1 MWTQRDRIQ
10 AYQFLRRRL
19 VSALVSA
26 DANHPVSPS
35 KRLVLGTA
43 IGAAVALLVG
53 AVFGIIGLLTPARS
67 AEWRQAGQVIVEKE
81 SGARL
86 VLGENGTLHPV
97 LNYASARLFA
107 GGDGNRTVTVPAKT
121 LSGVPRGAT
130 VGIPGAPDSLPRGD
144 KLLAGPYTS
153 CTNGSPDRPAREEPP
168 AQVLLGQSVNGTELT
183 AGQGLVVRLRS
194 GERFLVTEGR
204 RYRLADDRVMIALGY
219 ALAEPLNVA
228 TGWVNTVP
236 AGPDLRIRS
245 VPGNGRTGPVTVNGR
260 ATTVGQ
266 IFVANG
272 EYYLVANEGLAAITE
287 TEARLIGATPVQVPA
302 TAISNVRARSEAG
315 FPKRR
320 PEVVAIGETATVCAT
335 GDRIVHGASLPANDV
350 VVPGG
355 SGAVVTEQPGGTT
368 YLISDSGRKHP
379 IAGDD
384 AVKALGYGGT
394 VRHPVPSAVLALFPS
409 GPPLDVGTARRA
421 TTLG

>member
-1 MWTQRDRIQ
+1 VWTQRDRIQ

-26 DANHPVSPS
+26 DANHPVSPA

-86 VLGENGTLHPV
+86 VLGEDGTLHPV

-144 KLLAGPYTS
+144 KLLAGPWTS
-153 CTNGSPDRPAREEPP
+153 CTNGSPDRPASAEPP
-168 AQVLLGQSVNGTELT
+168 AQVLLGQSVGGTEL
-183 AGQGLVVRLRS
+183 AEGKGLVVRLKS
-194 GERFLVTEGR
+194 GDRFLITEGR
-204 RYRLADDRVMIALGY
+204 RYRLSDDRAVIALGY
-219 ALAEPLNVA
+219 ALADPVVVA
-228 TGWVNTVP
+228 AKWVNTIP
-236 AGPDLRIRS
+236 SGPDLRILS
-245 VPGNGRTGPVTVNGR
+245 VPGNGRAGPEINGR
-260 ATTVGQ
+260 TSAVGQ
-266 IFVANG
+266 IYIANG
-272 EYYLVANEGLAAITE
+272 EFYLVTTGGLAAVTE
-287 TEARLIGATPVQVPA
+287 TEARLTSATPIRVPA
-302 TAISNVRARSEAG
+302 TAINNVRARSEAG
-315 FPKRR
+315 YPKRR
-320 PEVVAIGETATVCAT
+320 AEAVEVGKTTSVCAT
-335 GDRIVHGASLPANDV
+335 GDRIVYGAALPQDDV

-355 SGAVVTEQPGGTT
+355 HGAVVIEQPGGTT
-368 YLISDSGRKHP
+368 YLISDTGRKHP
-379 IAGDD
+379 IAGDE

-409 GPPLDVGTARRA
+409 GPPLDIGPARRA